1 MLPRSNPIRSATG
14 AFRIDMKVLHVFKR
28 YLPESQGGI
37 EQVIYHL
44 SRATR
49 HKGVENTILCL
60 CNAPCAPI
68 LKREEATVVQCHTQF
83 DRASTPFGFGLF
95 PTFYRCL
102 RQTDLIHYHFPYPV
116 QDLLH
121 ILFRVKK
128 PSIVTYHSDIVRQK
142 TLLRVYRPLMHLFL
156 SKVDAIVATSENY
169 MQTSDTLQKY
179 RDKVRA
185 IPIGIN
191 RESMPAVEKERVQQW
206 RDRVGED
213 FFLFVGVLRYYK
225 GLDILLQAATSKK
238 HKIVIAGAGPL
249 EAELKEKARKL
260 LLDNVLF
267 VGRISEEDKV
277 ALLSLCHAIVFPS
290 HLRSEAFGVSLVEGA
305 MFGKPLISAEIGTGT
320 TFVNIDKLT
329 GIVVPP
335 SDPQALSRAMDTLA
349 NNRRLAA
356 SYGLNAQQRYE
367 QFFNADRMAAQYYE
381 LYAEMLAQRRG

>member
-1 MLPRSNPIRSATG
+1 
-14 AFRIDMKVLHVFKR
+14 MKVLHVFKL
-28 YLPESQGGI
+28 YLPDSQGGI

-44 SRATR
+44 SCETSKR
-49 HKGVENTILCL
+49 GVKNTVLCL
-60 CNAPCAPI
+60 CNESGGSV
-68 LKREEATVVQCHTQF
+68 LEREEATVVRCHAQF
-83 DRASTPFGFGLF
+83 DRASTPFGLGLF
-95 PTFYRCL
+95 PAFHRCVKEA
-102 RQTDLIHYHFPYPV
+102 DLVHYHFPYPV

-121 ILFRVKK
+121 IAFRVKK
-128 PSIVTYHSDIVRQK
+128 PTLVTYHSDIVRQK
-142 TLLRVYRPLMHLFL
+142 ILLRFYLPLMQRFL
-156 SKVDAIVATSENY
+156 SKVNCIVATSENY
-169 MQTSDTLQKY
+169 MQTSDTLQQY
-179 RDKVRA
+179 LNKVRA

-191 RESMPAVEKERVQQW
+191 RNSLPPIEKERVLQW

-225 GLDILLQAATSKK
+225 GLDILLEAATSKK
-238 HKIVIAGAGPL
+238 HTIVIAGAGPL

-260 LLDNVLF
+260 LLDNVIF

-335 SDPQALSRAMDTLA
+335 SDPRALSRAMDTLGS
-349 NNRRLAA
+349 NKHLAV
-356 SYGLNAQQRYE
+356 SYGLNAQKRYE
-367 QFFNADRMAAQYYE
+367 QFFTAKRMADEYCKLYE
-381 LYAEMLAQRRG
+381 ELLAYQKC